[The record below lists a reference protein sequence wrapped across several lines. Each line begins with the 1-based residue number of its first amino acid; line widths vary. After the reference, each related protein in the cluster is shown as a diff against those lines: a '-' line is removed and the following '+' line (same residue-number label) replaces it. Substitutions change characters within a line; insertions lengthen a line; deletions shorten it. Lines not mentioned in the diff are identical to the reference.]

1 MEYEYLFFDRAL
13 AERFAQQCETL
24 GGNCVIDSQQPDGFV
39 VRLTGTVDDTLAEAM
54 EALYDELFFGEQADM
69 VEAEHESTAMTGM
82 QIQLKDG
89 RYTTV
94 LIPPE
99 IMNRLLSVFS
109 VDELNRFMHDVAR
122 AIEDPNGG
130 GTVCEVMRR
139 ETMSDS

>member
-1 MEYEYLFFDRAL
+1 MEYEYLFFDREL
-13 AERFAQQCETL
+13 AERFAGGCESA
-24 GGNCVIDSQQPDGFV
+24 GAAAQIVEQADGVV
-39 VRLTGTVDDTLAEAM
+39 VRLTGAVDDAVAEEV
-54 EALYDELFFGEQADM
+54 EALYDELFFGEQADR
-69 VEAEHESTAMTGM
+69 VEAEDESTAMTGM

-94 LIPPE
+94 LIEPD
-99 IMNRLLSVFS
+99 IMNRLLSVFT

-139 ETMSDS
+139 EGRLDS